1 MVRSGGRPPLWRDVR
16 VLRVFAQVLFVI
28 AVVALGAYLSRNL
41 RGNLRAQGIRTDFG
55 FLSQPAGFRITD
67 SSFQASQSV
76 RSAIL
81 VGMRNTAVVAG
92 TGVAL
97 ATVLG
102 VTMGAARLSRNWLVR
117 RGAALYVESIRNVP
131 PLIVILFFWLAVILR
146 LPPIGDAFELFGI
159 AVFSNSGLVIP
170 SLALKPDAS
179 SFWPIVAGAAATAA
193 LVWMWR
199 TRSFDRTGEPHHRV
213 LWGGGVFVAV
223 VAAGYLVL
231 GRPIVASVPV
241 RGEFGTTG
249 GLRLNPEFAAL
260 LIGLVLYTAT
270 HIAEIV
276 RGALLAVHRGQSEA
290 ATALGLS
297 EFQRL
302 RHVVLPQAL
311 RIAVP
316 PMTNQYLNL
325 TKNSSLAVA
334 IGYPEVTGI
343 VVVLVSNG
351 SPAPQ
356 SFATLMLVYLVF
368 SLGISAIT
376 NLVNRRLVMRGAR

>member
-1 MVRSGGRPPLWRDVR
+1 MVRNAGRPPLWRDVR
-16 VLRVFAQVLFVI
+16 VLRVFAQIVFVL
-28 AVVALGAYLSRNL
+28 ALVALGAYLSRNL

-55 FLSQPAGFRITD
+55 FLSQPAGFRIAD

-81 VGMRNTAVVAG
+81 VGMRNTGVVAG

-102 VTMGAARLSRNWLVR
+102 VTIGAARLSRNWLVR

-131 PLIVILFFWLAVILR
+131 PLIIILFFWLAVILT

-193 LVWMWR
+193 LVWMLR
-199 TRSFDRTGEPHHRV
+199 TRTFDRTGEPHHRV

-223 VAAGYLVL
+223 VATGYLIL

-260 LIGLVLYTAT
+260 LFGLVLYTAT

-276 RGALLAVHRGQSEA
+276 RGSLLAVHRGQSEA

-343 VVVLVSNG
+343 VVVLVTNG

-368 SLGISAIT
+368 SLGISAIA
-376 NLVNRRLVMRGAR
+376 NLVNRRLVTRGAR

>member
-1 MVRSGGRPPLWRDVR
+1 VVRSAGRPPLWRDVR
-16 VLRVFAQVLFVI
+16 ALRVFAQIVFVL
-28 AVVALGAYLSRNL
+28 ALLTLGAYLSRNL

-55 FLSQPAGFRITD
+55 FLSQPAGFRIAD

-102 VTMGAARLSRNWLVR
+102 VALGAARLSRNWLVR

-131 PLIVILFFWLAVILR
+131 PLVVILFFWLAVILT

-179 SFWPIVAGAAATAA
+179 SFWPIVAGAAATAT

-199 TRSFDRTGEPHHRV
+199 TRTFDRTGEPHHRV

-223 VAAGYLVL
+223 VAAGYLIL

-241 RGEFGTTG
+241 RSEFGTTG

-260 LIGLVLYTAT
+260 LFGLVLYTAT

-376 NLVNRRLVMRGAR
+376 NVVNRRLVTRGAR